1 MIESKLRLRE
11 GKIEQ
16 VTKRGN
22 YEKFER
28 DSVYMK
34 RIISIKT
41 SWEHGFEW
49 MNDCHSCLEWRRGG
63 GKLDYL
69 CIY

>member
-41 SWEHGFEW
+41 SWEHGFE
-49 MNDCHSCLEWRRGG
+49 
-63 GKLDYL
+63 
-69 CIY
+69 